1 VAGVEY
7 CRVGRWHR
15 ESASEFNLAHVLL
28 LLSLLS
34 ELLMGGDPHSNE
46 TARQRREWQVGGE

>member
-46 TARQRREWQVGGE
+46 TAR